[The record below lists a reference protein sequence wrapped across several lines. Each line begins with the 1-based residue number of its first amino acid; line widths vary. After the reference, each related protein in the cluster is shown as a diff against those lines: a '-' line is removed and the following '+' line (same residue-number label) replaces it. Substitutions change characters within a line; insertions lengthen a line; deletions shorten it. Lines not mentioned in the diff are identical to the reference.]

1 MLGVEKKILYT
12 EVSGKV
18 GAKEKI
24 KKKQKCPIQIVCEIR
39 YIKRTESKAGSE
51 LKARCYV

>member
-12 EVSGKV
+12 EVSGKM

-24 KKKQKCPIQIVCEIR
+24 KKNRKVL
-39 YIKRTESKAGSE
+39 SK
-51 LKARCYV
+51 